1 MARYVLGL
9 LFLVG
14 SVQLLVALPA
24 EKPDSEGAN
33 ATVPSTAG
41 AGTQQPA
48 TTGATPEPTAAKATP
63 ESTDSTTSV
72 PTTQPPTTTEP
83 PTPETTTEEPEETRP
98 PPPVCEDPREIY
110 DECGTAC
117 GDRTCDNQ
125 RRSNVQCSKQC
136 VEGCFC
142 RNGYVRDKNRKC
154 IPAYRCGKG
163 WW

>member
-24 EKPDSEGAN
+24 EKPEAEDTREQTSSK
-33 ATVPSTAG
+33 AT
-41 AGTQQPA
+41 Q
-48 TTGATPEPTAAKATP
+48 EPTTP
-63 ESTDSTTSV
+63 L
-72 PTTQPPTTTEP
+72 PTTQVPTTTEP
-83 PTPETTTEEPEETRP
+83 PTPEPTTEEPEETRP
-98 PPPVCEDPREIY
+98 PPPVCTDPREIY
-110 DECGTAC
+110 DECGPAC

-125 RRSNVQCSKQC
+125 RRSDVQCSKQC
-136 VEGCFC
+136 LEGCFC
-142 RNGYVRDKNRKC
+142 RNGYVRDRNRKC